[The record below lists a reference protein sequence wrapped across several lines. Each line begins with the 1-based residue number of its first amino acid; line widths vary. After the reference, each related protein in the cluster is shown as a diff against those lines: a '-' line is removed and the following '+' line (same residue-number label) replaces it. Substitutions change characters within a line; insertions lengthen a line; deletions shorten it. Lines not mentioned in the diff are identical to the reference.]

1 MTLTTHFRAG
11 LLACTLAGAVA
22 GAAMANEATI
32 RRNLAQ
38 RMPDMPK
45 IDEVIRS
52 PVPGLWEVR
61 VGFEVFYTDAEGQWL
76 IDGSIIDTRT
86 KANLTRER
94 IDQLT
99 AIAFDD
105 LPLKDAFVIK
115 QGKGTRR
122 LAVFGDPNCGYC
134 KQLERDLVA
143 LPDVT
148 IYTFL
153 LPILGADSA
162 VKARSI
168 WCAKDAGKTW
178 RAWMIDGAAPIRPM
192 GACDTQALDRNTA
205 FGRKYRI
212 NGTPALVFE
221 DGLRTA
227 GAMSAADLAKR
238 LAEATAARSG
248 AKASPKKS

>member
-1 MTLTTHFRAG
+1 MKTMTLTHVG
-11 LLACTLAGAVA
+11 LLALALAGTAN
-22 GAAMANEATI
+22 ANEAAI
-32 RRNLAQ
+32 RKNLAQ

-61 VGFEVFYTDAEGQWL
+61 IGFEVFYTDAEGQWL
-76 IDGSIIDTRT
+76 IDGSIIDTKT

-94 IDQLT
+94 IDKLT

-115 QGKGTRR
+115 QGQGTRR
-122 LAVFGDPNCGYC
+122 IAVFADPNCGYC

-153 LPILGADSA
+153 LPILGPDSQT
-162 VKARSI
+162 KARSI
-168 WCAKDAGKTW
+168 WCAKDAGRTW
-178 RAWMIDGAAPIRPM
+178 RAWMIDGAAPVRTM
-192 GACDTQALDRNTA
+192 GECDTKALERNTA

-212 NGTPALVFE
+212 NGTPAIVFE
-221 DGLRTA
+221 DGLRSA
-227 GAMSAADLAKR
+227 GAIPAAEIAKR
-238 LAEATAARSG
+238 LAEASAAR
-248 AKASPKKS
+248 AKAPAKKS

>member
-1 MTLTTHFRAG
+1 MTPMTLFRAG
-11 LLACTLAGAVA
+11 LVACALAGAA
-22 GAAMANEATI
+22 HADEATI
-32 RRNLAQ
+32 RKNLAQ
-38 RMPDMPK
+38 RMPDLPR
-45 IDEVIRS
+45 IDEVIRA

-61 VGFEVFYTDAEGQWL
+61 VGFDVFYTDAEGNWL

-94 IDQLT
+94 IERLT

-122 LAVFGDPNCGYC
+122 LAVFADPNCGYC
-134 KQLERDLVA
+134 KQLERDLAA

-153 LPILGADSA
+153 LPILGPDSA
-162 VKARSI
+162 AKSRSI
-168 WCAKDAGKTW
+168 WCAKDAGRTW
-178 RAWMIDGAAPIRPM
+178 RAWMIDGAAPVRAM
-192 GACDTQALDRNTA
+192 GACDAQALDRNTA

-221 DGLRTA
+221 DGLRSA

-238 LAEATAARSG
+238 LAEATAAR
-248 AKASPKKS
+248 AKAPLKKS